1 MNVSAKKLPAAPAR
15 PRRWMRW
22 GDDVWGDE
30 SRVRAAALR
39 AAAAATVAIA
49 LMWEREREWE
59 RPGRSEMETQHSIYM
74 NEYANE

>member
-1 MNVSAKKLPAAPAR
+1 
-15 PRRWMRW
+15 MRW

-49 LMWEREREWE
+49 LMWERERVWE
-59 RPGRSEMETQHSIYM
+59 RPSRSEMETQHSIYM